1 MPFSRKQKEELLD
14 SYREGIASSQ
24 HAFLISAT
32 GITVPQITELR
43 QKVRDSGG
51 QYVVVK
57 NRVAIRAIEGAALDG
72 LRDQFVGPT
81 AVAYGE
87 DPVTLAKVLTDF
99 SKQIDSFEFKGG
111 LLDGQPVS
119 AEKVSDIASLP
130 SREELIAKLLYLLQ
144 SPITRLARTLAA
156 LPRGFVV
163 VLDQIRQTKETT
175 SA

>member
-1 MPFSRKQKEELLD
+1 MPFSRQQKKELLE
-14 SYREGIASSQ
+14 SYRQGIVSSR

-32 GITVPQITELR
+32 GITVPQITALR
-43 QKVRDSGG
+43 NKVRDTGG

-57 NRVAIRAIEGAALDG
+57 NRIALRAIEGAALEG
-72 LRDQFVGPT
+72 LKDQFVGPT

-87 DPVTLAKVLTDF
+87 DPVMLAKVLTEF
-99 SKQIDSFEFKGG
+99 SDEITSFEFKGG

-119 AEKVSDIASLP
+119 AEEVSVIASLP
-130 SREELIAKLLYLLQ
+130 SREELIAKLLYVLQ

-156 LPRGFVV
+156 VPREFVV
-163 VLDQIRQTKETT
+163 VLDQVRQKKETT